1 MKVNSC
7 VIARE
12 RSDRSN
18 LKKRDCF
25 APSGLAMTARQQ
37 THKESEGK
45 MEEILDILEK
55 DGRLSPEEVAKMLK
69 KKPQEV
75 KAAIK
80 KYEKEGVIL
89 KYKAVINKDLI
100 KSEDSSVRALIEV
113 SIVPQKDAGF
123 DRIAERIYSFPE
135 VSSCY
140 LISGTYDLLV
150 IVEGRNI
157 HTVSSFVAEK
167 LSCLENVRRTTTHF
181 LLKKYK
187 EDGVILKQ
195 KEENKRIAISY

>member
-1 MKVNSC
+1 
-7 VIARE
+7 
-12 RSDRSN
+12 
-18 LKKRDCF
+18 
-25 APSGLAMTARQQ
+25 
-37 THKESEGK
+37 
-45 MEEILDILEK
+45 MEEILEILEK
-55 DGRLSPEEVAKMLK
+55 DGRVTPEEIAKMLK
-69 KKPQEV
+69 IKPQEV

-89 KYKAVINKDLI
+89 KYKAVVNKDLV

-113 SIVPQKDAGF
+113 SIVPQKDVGF
-123 DRIAERIYSFPE
+123 DKLAERIYSFPE

-167 LSCLENVRRTTTHF
+167 LSCLENVRGTTTHF

-187 EDGVILKQ
+187 EDGVILKHR
-195 KEENKRIAISY
+195 EENKRIAISY